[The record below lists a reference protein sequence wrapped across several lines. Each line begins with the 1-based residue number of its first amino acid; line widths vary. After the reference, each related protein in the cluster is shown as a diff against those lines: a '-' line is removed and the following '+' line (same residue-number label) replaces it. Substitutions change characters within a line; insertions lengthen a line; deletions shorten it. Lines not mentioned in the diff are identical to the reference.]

1 MVTSD
6 SYLPQYIKSE
16 LDKLDVLLNAIH
28 VTKYIPNLWDLELKA
43 LFQLKCCME
52 KADKGSA
59 KVISYKDDYI
69 TETHN

>member
-28 VTKYIPNLWDLELKA
+28 VTKYIPNVWDLELKA
-43 LFQLKCCME
+43 LFQLK
-52 KADKGSA
+52 KLYGKGW
-59 KVISYKDDYI
+59 
-69 TETHN
+69 